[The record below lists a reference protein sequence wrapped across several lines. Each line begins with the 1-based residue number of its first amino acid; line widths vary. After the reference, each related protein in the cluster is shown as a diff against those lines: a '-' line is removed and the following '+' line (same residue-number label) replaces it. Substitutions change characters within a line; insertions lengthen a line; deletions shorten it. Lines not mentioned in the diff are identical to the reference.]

1 VAKRSPPNVVFL
13 LQEHVRIGRAEVWQ
27 RIPNESSHTL
37 LAALERRDELIGLAS
52 SVNTFKE
59 RLRRLRG
66 WSTKI
71 RVVDVDCEIYDYP
84 QPKAKK

>member
-1 VAKRSPPNVVFL
+1 
-13 LQEHVRIGRAEVWQ
+13 
-27 RIPNESSHTL
+27 

>member
-1 VAKRSPPNVVFL
+1 MAKQSPPNIVFL
-13 LQEHVRIGRAEVWQ
+13 LQEHVRIGRVEIWQ
-27 RIPNESSHTL
+27 RIPNESSPTL
-37 LAALERRDELIGLAS
+37 LAALERRDALIGIAS

-71 RVVDVDCEIYDYP
+71 RVVDLDGEIYDYP